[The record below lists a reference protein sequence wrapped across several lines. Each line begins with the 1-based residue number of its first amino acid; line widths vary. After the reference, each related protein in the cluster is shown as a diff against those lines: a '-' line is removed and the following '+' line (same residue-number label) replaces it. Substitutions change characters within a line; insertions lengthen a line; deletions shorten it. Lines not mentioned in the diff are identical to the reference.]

1 MGFQFRNLCACA
13 TSDGLGNLRYVSDAQ
28 DHSRALW
35 RRAAVCVEKD
45 RSADEAFRPVLASE
59 EEDAGVLGGE
69 LLGYD
74 EWGAG

>member
-1 MGFQFRNLCACA
+1 
-13 TSDGLGNLRYVSDAQ
+13 
-28 DHSRALW
+28 
-35 RRAAVCVEKD
+35 
-45 RSADEAFRPVLASE
+45 LASE